1 MQTITVNN
9 HTFDFDIMDVATAE
23 HYENA
28 MQTVSDQ
35 VTALQARKDLKNSE
49 SMRAQCEIVRSMVNT
64 VLGDGAAD
72 TLLPPEKLNLR
83 EAFGVFQAIFDA
95 VEAQS
100 KEAATGFKRTAAA
113 ITSRKAASKVSF
125 STASNISS
133 NMA

>member
-23 HYENA
+23 RYENA
-28 MQTVSDQ
+28 MQAVSDQ

-49 SMRAQCEIVRSMVNT
+49 SMRAQCEIVRNMVDT

-72 TLLPPEKLNLR
+72 TLLPPDKPNLR

-100 KEAATGFKRTAAA
+100 QEAATGFRRTAAA
-113 ITSRKAASKVSF
+113 IKSRKASNK
-125 STASNISS
+125 ASNNTFNIAS

>member
-9 HTFDFDIMDVATAE
+9 RTFDFDIMDVATAE
-23 HYENA
+23 RYEAA

-49 SMRAQCEIVRSMVNT
+49 SMRAQCEIVRNMADT
-64 VLGDGAAD
+64 VLDDGAAD
-72 TLLPPEKLNLR
+72 TLLPPDKLNLR
-83 EAFGVFQAIFDA
+83 DAFDVFRAIFDA

-100 KEAATGFKRTAAA
+100 KEAETGFKRTVAA
-113 ITSRKAASKVSF
+113 ITSRKASLIAPS
-125 STASNISS
+125 IES